1 VRGQPSR
8 RARRGHVGA
17 RPSSLLCF
25 ALAATAAG
33 RLGLAAASLGS
44 PTAAI
49 LLSYPL
55 LNLGQGLSHTLLKTL
70 MANSAAPSSRGLLLG
85 ALGSVEKSLGVVGPL
100 LGGPAYERLGPA
112 APVCLSALF
121 ALIGVGAAAS
131 LAVEPPGSS
140 AGGTKAQRHAK
151 AE

>member
-1 VRGQPSR
+1 MR
-8 RARRGHVGA
+8 RTNPMYPDQHSRGHV
-17 RPSSLLCF
+17 
-25 ALAATAAG
+25 
-33 RLGLAAASLGS
+33 LGC
-44 PTAAI
+44 T
-49 LLSYPL
+49 
-55 LNLGQGLSHTLLKTL
+55 Q
-70 MANSAAPSSRGLLLG
+70 LLLTCCRRTPAPDTRHRIPAPARGVHVG

>member
-1 VRGQPSR
+1 MR
-8 RARRGHVGA
+8 RTNPMYPDQHSRGHV
-17 RPSSLLCF
+17 
-25 ALAATAAG
+25 
-33 RLGLAAASLGS
+33 LGC
-44 PTAAI
+44 T
-49 LLSYPL
+49 
-55 LNLGQGLSHTLLKTL
+55 Q
-70 MANSAAPSSRGLLLG
+70 LLLTCCRRTPAPDTRHRIPAPARGVHVG

-100 LGGPAYERLGPA
+100 LGGPAYERFGPA